1 MTGRPGSRP
10 FRFRGPITMA
20 LADYPAVSPGSAGLR
35 GRCPP
40 FGRGRRVAGVRARA
54 PRGSVWGRRGGGLS
68 YGFADAGDGPAF
80 FVSFAALIVVVGLAL
95 VIDAAYEPPIWLL
108 MFILL
113 PLVLILCLGTLRPI
127 KGLIIGLQYRNKAE
141 QGRIAK

>member
-1 MTGRPGSRP
+1 
-10 FRFRGPITMA
+10 MA

-35 GRCPP
+35 GRCPHC
-40 FGRGRRVAGVRARA
+40 GRGRLFTGFIDVAERC
-54 PRGSVWGRRGGGLS
+54 SVCGLS

-127 KGLIIGLQYRNKAE
+127 KGLIIGLQYRNKAD

>member
-1 MTGRPGSRP
+1 MEDMKWY
-10 FRFRGPITMA
+10 RGGAGAVAGAMCA
-20 LADYPAVSPGSAGLR
+20 LAA
-35 GRCPP
+35 
-40 FGRGRRVAGVRARA
+40 RRAKANVIG
-54 PRGSVWGRRGGGLS
+54 
-68 YGFADAGDGPAF
+68 
-80 FVSFAALIVVVGLAL
+80 VVGLAL
-95 VIDAAYEPPIWLL
+95 VIDAAFEPPIWLL

>member
-1 MTGRPGSRP
+1 
-10 FRFRGPITMA
+10 MA
-20 LADYPAVSPGSAGLR
+20 PPAASPGSAGFR
-35 GRCPP
+35 GRCPRC
-40 FGRGRRVAGVRARA
+40 GRGKLF
-54 PRGSVWGRRGGGLS
+54 RGFIDIADRCTVCGQS
-68 YGFADAGDGPAF
+68 YAFADAGDGPAF

-95 VIDAAYEPPIWLL
+95 VIDAAYEPPVWLL